1 MPRRSPAALAIQRPE
16 YPDLPN
22 ERRRVRKRDRP
33 KLKYYTLGEMVI
45 NWIEKK
51 CYIPEGRDA
60 GKPVKLRSWQKK
72 EIKGI
77 YDNPIGTGGDRKAKD
92 KRCGTRR
99 AIISFGRKNAKTT
112 LAAFLL
118 LAHLDAEFLAVKNS
132 QLFSA
137 AQSRDQAGVLF
148 ALAAKIVRMS
158 PDLRHITVRD
168 TAKQLFNIK
177 IGALYRALS
186 AEVSTA
192 FGLSPVFIVHDELG
206 QVKGPRSSLYEALE
220 TATGAQDNP
229 LSIVIS
235 TQAPTDGDLLSILI
249 DDAQAGHDE
258 RVYVSVYTAPME
270 DDPFDEDTIR
280 KANPAF
286 GDFLNATEVMSMAE
300 DARRMPA
307 REAEY
312 RNLVLNQRVEASSPF
327 VTKSVWDTCAV
338 EVLPIN
344 DVPVYGG
351 LDLSSVSDLTACVF
365 IGKKNNVWHV
375 HPTFWLP
382 LKGLREKAKAD
393 RVPYDMWYDQGFLKA
408 APGASVDYEYVA
420 AWLWDQFQKLR
431 IVKIGFDRWA
441 FVHLKPWLI
450 RSGFTEHALTEHFVE
465 FGQGTKSMTPA
476 LKVLEG
482 DIKNQRLAH
491 GGHPVL
497 GMCAANAVVV
507 GQDDARK
514 LDKKKSH
521 GRIDGLVSLAMA
533 EGVAP
538 LEQIIDINALIG

>member
-1 MPRRSPAALAIQRPE
+1 MPRPKINKSLT
-16 YPDLPN
+16 
-22 ERRRVRKRDRP
+22 KGDR
-33 KLKYYTLGEMVI
+33 VI
-45 NWIEKK
+45 NWIESR

-60 GKPVKLRSWQKK
+60 GQKVKLREWQKK
-72 EIKGI
+72 EIRGI
-77 YDNPIGTGGDRKAKD
+77 YNNPA
-92 KRCGTRR
+92 GTRR

-118 LAHLDAEFLAVKNS
+118 LAHLCSPVLGIPNS
-132 QLFSA
+132 QLYSA

-158 PDLRHITVRD
+158 PELRDVITVRD
-168 TAKQLFNIK
+168 TAKQLYYRE
-177 IGALYRALS
+177 GGTLYRALS
-186 AEVSTA
+186 AEASTA
-192 FGLSPVFIVHDELG
+192 FGLSPVFIVHDEIG

-229 LSIVIS
+229 LSLVIS
-235 TQAPTDGDLLSILI
+235 TQAATNADLFSILI
-249 DDAQAGHDE
+249 DDAKAGNDP
-258 RVYVSVYTAPME
+258 RVYVSVYEAPMR
-270 DDPFDEDTIR
+270 DDPFAEETIR

-286 GDFLNATEVMSMAE
+286 GDFLNAVEVMAMAE

-307 REAEY
+307 REAEF
-312 RNLVLNQRVEASSPF
+312 RNLVLNQRVEAASPF
-327 VTKSVWDTCAV
+327 VTRSIWDACNS
-338 EVLPIN
+338 EPLSID

-365 IGKKNNVWHV
+365 IGKKNGVWQV

-382 LKGLREKAKAD
+382 LTGLREKAKTD
-393 RVPYDMWYDQGFLKA
+393 RVPYDVWYDQGYLKA
-408 APGASVDYEYVA
+408 APGASVDYEFVA
-420 AWLWDQFQKLR
+420 GWLWEQFSCKR

-450 RSGFTEHALTEHFVE
+450 RSGFTEQLLEEHFIE

-482 DIKNQRLAH
+482 DIKNRRIAH
-491 GGHPVL
+491 GDHPVL
-497 GMCAANAVVV
+497 SMCAANAVVV
-507 GQDDARK
+507 GQEDARK
-514 LDKKKSH
+514 LDKKNSH

-538 LEQIIDINALIG
+538 LEKAIDISALIA

>member
-1 MPRRSPAALAIQRPE
+1 MTMM
-16 YPDLPN
+16 
-22 ERRRVRKRDRP
+22 KKKP
-33 KLKYYTLGEMVI
+33 KLSEGDKVI
-45 NWIEKK
+45 KWIETH
-51 CYIPEGRDA
+51 CYIPEGRDT
-60 GKPVKLRSWQKK
+60 GKAVKLREWQRK
-72 EIKGI
+72 EIRGI
-77 YDNPIGTGGDRKAKD
+77 YDNPF
-92 KRCGTRR
+92 GTRR

-112 LAAFLL
+112 LAALL
-118 LAHLDAEFLAVKNS
+118 TLCHLCGIKAVRNS

-148 ALAAKIVRMS
+148 SLAAKIVRLS
-158 PDLRHITVRD
+158 PTLSKTVTIRD
-168 TAKQLFNIK
+168 TAKQLFCSEL
-177 IGALYRALS
+177 GTLYRALS

-220 TATGAQDNP
+220 TATGAQEDP

-235 TQAPTDGDLLSILI
+235 TQAPTDADLLSVLI
-249 DDAQAGHDE
+249 DDAKAGHDP
-258 RVYVSVYTAPME
+258 RVYVSVYEAPKD
-270 DDPFDEDTIR
+270 DDPFDERTIR

-286 GDFLNATEVMSMAE
+286 GDFLNADEVLAMAE

-327 VTKSVWDTCAV
+327 ITHSVWAACGH
-338 EVLPIN
+338 EVLPID
-344 DVPVYGG
+344 DVTVYGG
-351 LDLSSVSDLTACVF
+351 LDLSAVSDLTSCVF
-365 IGKKNNVWHV
+365 IGRKKDVWQV

-382 LKGLREKAKAD
+382 LTGLKEKAKAD
-393 RVPYDMWYDQGFLKA
+393 RVPYDLWYEQGFLKA

-420 AWLWDQFQKLR
+420 GWLWEQFSKL
-431 IVKIGFDRWA
+431 KISKLGFDRWA

-450 RSGFTEHALTEHFVE
+450 RSGFSEQMLEQHFVE

-482 DIKNQRLAH
+482 EIKNIRLAH
-491 GGHPVL
+491 GKHPVL
-497 GMCAANAVVV
+497 NMCAANAVVV

-521 GRIDGLVSLAMA
+521 GRIDGMVSLAMA
-533 EGVAP
+533 IGVAP
-538 LEQIIDINALIG
+538 LDPHIDISALIG